1 MVFAACW
8 NSAIAIT
15 MTYLML
21 FIVPKFPIIFTE
33 MLGNEPLPML
43 TNLIIG
49 LANFQLLYVLGLP
62 TLLILNLVICLAL
75 GLKDRTWM
83 LSCWVM
89 TGTMAGGFALFLI
102 ALGLYLPLIRLMAW
116 LGDGY

>member
-1 MVFAACW
+1 
-8 NSAIAIT
+8 
-15 MTYLML
+15 
-21 FIVPKFPIIFTE
+21 